1 MELVIRD
8 IAHAAPNMQLVILV
22 DQHPRPTRFA
32 W

>member
-22 DQHPRPTRFA
+22 DRDRRLARVA